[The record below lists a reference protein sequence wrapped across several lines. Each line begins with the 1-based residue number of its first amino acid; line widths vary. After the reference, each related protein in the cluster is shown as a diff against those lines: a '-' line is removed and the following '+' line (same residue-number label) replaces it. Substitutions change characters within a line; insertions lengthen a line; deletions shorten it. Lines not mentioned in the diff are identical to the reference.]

1 MMRNVQLSYR
11 KPDTPAGE
19 QSIMQTGTHGLNTES
34 DQEIFSI
41 APGSTFIARL
51 AREIEDAAREFR
63 HSPLAYLRAA
73 FLPEHMGDWLP
84 LRFANALWTTVV
96 HPLSFVAG
104 LFKRD
109 RIPTGFIYPP
119 ARNSSAYVVNAF
131 PTSDARVKAR
141 DRFLP
146 ILIASGSVHAA
157 LIIFLI
163 YLTILNMFAP
173 YTDVRIVNRPYRP
186 FDADTVAQ
194 LYAGQRKLQASATDK
209 VVSLEEIEERDRK
222 RREEIER
229 RKREEEERKKAAQE
243 KAEKEAQARAAKE
256 AEDAAK
262 KQNADNSPAKYGEI
276 NEAAIKDMVGKIY
289 SLYKAGGLSLEDFT
303 VMASFKID
311 PDGSMPR
318 SSIVLTKKSSDPQK
332 NNFALQ
338 ILWLIGESHAL
349 APLSPLSSNSVEFE
363 INGDRVSL
371 TITGFAPTPEWAKQK
386 ASELKILFWVMSKA
400 QKNSSAAELLS
411 LVKINSMNN
420 RMSLDLT
427 VSRERASQIMRDQ
440 YGGNA
445 NNQPQ

>member
-1 MMRNVQLSYR
+1 
-11 KPDTPAGE
+11 
-19 QSIMQTGTHGLNTES
+19 MQTGIRGLNTES
-34 DQEIFSI
+34 DQDIFSI
-41 APGSTFIARL
+41 APDSTFIARL
-51 AREIEDAAREFR
+51 AREIKDAAHEFAR
-63 HSPLAYLRAA
+63 SPLAYLRAA
-73 FLPEHMGDWLP
+73 FLPDHISDWLP
-84 LRFANALWTTVV
+84 LQFANALWTTAA
-96 HPLSFVAG
+96 HPLSFITG
-104 LFKRD
+104 LFYRD
-109 RIPTGFIYPP
+109 LIAVGFIYPP
-119 ARNSSAYVVNAF
+119 AAHMSTFVVNAYS
-131 PTSDARVKAR
+131 PTTERVKAR
-141 DRFLP
+141 DRFMP
-146 ILIASGSVHAA
+146 VLIASGSVHAA

-173 YTDVRIVNRPYRP
+173 YTDVRLVNRPYRP
-186 FDADTVAQ
+186 FDAETVAQ

-209 VVSLEEIEERDRK
+209 VMSLEEIEERERK
-222 RREEIER
+222 RREEVER
-229 RKREEEERKKAAQE
+229 RRREEEERKKAEQE

-262 KQNADNSPAKYGEI
+262 KQNADTNSTKYGEI

-289 SLYKAGGLSLEDFT
+289 SLYKAGGIALEDFT

-349 APLSPLSSNSVEFE
+349 APLAPLSSNSVEFE
-363 INGDRVSL
+363 LNGDKVSL

-411 LVKINSMNN
+411 LVKINAMNN